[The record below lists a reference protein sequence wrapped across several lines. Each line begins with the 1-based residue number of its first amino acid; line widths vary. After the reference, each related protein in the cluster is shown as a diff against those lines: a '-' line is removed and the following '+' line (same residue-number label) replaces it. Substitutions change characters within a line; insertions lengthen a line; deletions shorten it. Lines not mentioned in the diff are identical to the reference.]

1 MWERLAGCLTRV
13 GIQQMLLLLALQ
25 KSTNSSGFE
34 ESSKT
39 DTLAGVGRGGWG
51 GALTE
56 CDKVALLV

>member
-39 DTLAGVGRGGWG
+39 DTLVGVGG